1 KGGVVDGGAAA
12 GGAAQCAAVRMAV
25 DEGGGS
31 ELVERAREARRAE
44 ERVDLQRLA
53 FDGGAARRVV
63 EQGDARARAELEERV
78 LELQLFGDA
87 CVDELLHHGFAE
99 SLQLGLVEPA
109 CESLD
114 PGDPQLVAQ

>member
-1 KGGVVDGGAAA
+1 MSERSECLDVDGEEADRLLEAAQHGKGDVVDGDAAA

-25 DEGGGS
+25 DDGGGS

-87 CVDELLHHGFAE
+87 CVDE
-99 SLQLGLVEPA
+99 
-109 CESLD
+109 
-114 PGDPQLVAQ
+114 